1 MDPGQVLSAVADRP
15 AEAELKGGCHFAE
28 NTAPRSQYHAGA
40 QQADAGAL
48 ALRFAGNL
56 FPAGA
61 QLMGKLIVRWL
72 FFGHH
77 HLAEVAIV
85 ADGRPADQHG
95 GRGVAGV
102 DQAHQPL
109 REIPAAMAQALFLL
123 GRPAF
128 ISDGFTRQI
137 DDGINVIE
145 VVMALEIAPQGD
157 ARIETGAGGI
167 RMSRGDRDAM
177 PELQQSGYQ
186 MSANQAGTTSKQ
198 DLHTTSLTWL
208 ATPAHGHGHRV
219 GIAQRMK
226 FINLH
231 FSICDPV
238 MFACDIQHI
247 LS

>member
-1 MDPGQVLSAVADRP
+1 M
-15 AEAELKGGCHFAE
+15 
-28 NTAPRSQYHAGA
+28 
-40 QQADAGAL
+40 
-48 ALRFAGNL
+48 
-56 FPAGA
+56 
-61 QLMGKLIVRWL
+61 
-72 FFGHH
+72 
-77 HLAEVAIV
+77 
-85 ADGRPADQHG
+85 
-95 GRGVAGV
+95 

-137 DDGINVIE
+137 DDGINIIE

-198 DLHTTSLTWL
+198 DSYHLPDMVSDASSWSW
-208 ATPAHGHGHRV
+208 TPSRHSAAHEV
-219 GIAQRMK
+219 YQSP
-226 FINLH
+226 L
-231 FSICDPV
+231 
-238 MFACDIQHI
+238 QHM
-247 LS
+247 

>member
-1 MDPGQVLSAVADRP
+1 
-15 AEAELKGGCHFAE
+15 
-28 NTAPRSQYHAGA
+28 
-40 QQADAGAL
+40 
-48 ALRFAGNL
+48 
-56 FPAGA
+56 
-61 QLMGKLIVRWL
+61 
-72 FFGHH
+72 
-77 HLAEVAIV
+77 
-85 ADGRPADQHG
+85 
-95 GRGVAGV
+95 
-102 DQAHQPL
+102 
-109 REIPAAMAQALFLL
+109 
-123 GRPAF
+123 
-128 ISDGFTRQI
+128 
-137 DDGINVIE
+137 
-145 VVMALEIAPQGD
+145 
-157 ARIETGAGGI
+157 
-167 RMSRGDRDAM
+167 M